1 MHSGY
6 LSAWSH
12 LRAIASI
19 LAAACIQKE
28 RALICEETTSAL
40 PKESNGRGMCA
51 NGLAQITTSILR
63 RSRTIRPITTSIWS
77 MILNPGVGAVGNDS
91 AELPVGESTGN
102 RQWLPT
108 AKRSEEHT
116 SELQSL
122 MRTSYAVFC

>member
-28 RALICEETTSAL
+28 RPLICEETTSAL

-63 RSRTIRPITTSIWS
+63 RSRTIRLIHTPIWS
-77 MILNPGVGAVGNDS
+77 RILKPGVGAVGHDS
-91 AELPVGESTGN
+91 RGLRVGDRKGGVWGRRWVDS
-102 RQWLPT
+102 
-108 AKRSEEHT
+108 
-116 SELQSL
+116 
-122 MRTSYAVFC
+122 

>member
-63 RSRTIRPITTSIWS
+63 RSRTIR
-77 MILNPGVGAVGNDS
+77 
-91 AELPVGESTGN
+91 
-102 RQWLPT
+102 
-108 AKRSEEHT
+108 SEEHT

-122 MRTSYAVFC
+122 MRISYAVFCLKKKKQKQYYQQQELTIDTINITAKTSKHVIDNT